1 MSIRMSSTSALCLGM
16 VLMASTFSAAL
27 DPQKPL
33 ADIHKEAGLG
43 CKDCHGTGAKKL
55 VPMEKCLTCHESYVK
70 VAERTK
76 ELYPNPHDNHMID
89 LKCTKCHQGHNAQ
102 VNYCQTCHVDM
113 TFKPMALT
121 IHQSPS
127 TPAK

>member
-1 MSIRMSSTSALCLGM
+1 MSIRMSSASALCLGM

-43 CKDCHGTGAKKL
+43 CEDCHGTGAKKL

-89 LKCTKCHQGHNAQ
+89 RECTKCHKGHTAQ

-113 TFKPMALT
+113 TFKSEER
-121 IHQSPS
+121 H
-127 TPAK
+127 